1 MMMEEMIIGVIC
13 SRGETRPEH
22 RSREAYRASMIED
35 GDAEHEVD
43 EELESVDPRMLPTVV
58 TLFAETPNA
67 QRVTARGWVV
77 MWSGK
82 GIDHLSPAY
91 IERHIRDRW
100 QDADYERVFER
111 LANALQRDTGVRTT
125 GAELQRRVSVVELA
139 PGVAEWPY

>member
-1 MMMEEMIIGVIC
+1 MIDEMIIGVIC

-22 RSREAYRASMIED
+22 RSREAYRAWRIED

-43 EELESVDPRMLPTVV
+43 EELEGADPRMLPTEV
-58 TLFAETPNA
+58 TPFVETA
-67 QRVTARGWVV
+67 SGQRVTVRGWVV
-77 MWSGK
+77 TWSGE
-82 GIDHLSPAY
+82 GIDHLSPAH

-100 QDADYERVFER
+100 QNTDYERVFER
-111 LANALQRDTGVRTT
+111 LADALQRDTGVRTT